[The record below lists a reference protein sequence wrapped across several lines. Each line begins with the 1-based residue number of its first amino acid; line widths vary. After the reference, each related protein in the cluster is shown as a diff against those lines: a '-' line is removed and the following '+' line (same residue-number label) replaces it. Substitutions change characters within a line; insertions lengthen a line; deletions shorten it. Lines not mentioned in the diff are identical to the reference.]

1 MISKKSSTL
10 LCKKVN
16 LKKVKAPKSNS
27 MHNAIAIIIL
37 ACVVWGQTIQY
48 CFPWSYPVFSDFR
61 ILLIVSNPAVE
72 SKYIYRSRCN
82 LKPFSFLLKLH
93 LSESA
98 DLCFD
103 LFRCSLGGLCVD
115 MVHWVSWKKP
125 LWVINFAPN
134 WHTHSLE
141 MKSETSK
148 KRKHSKIWHDNLSGE
163 PHSLLYYR

>member
-1 MISKKSSTL
+1 MVRSGYWLHKGLNKCFFGIFSS
-10 LCKKVN
+10 LCQVRPFQGCSDWQKINEYWFWPVRQK
-16 LKKVKAPKSNS
+16 
-27 MHNAIAIIIL
+27 
-37 ACVVWGQTIQY
+37 
-48 CFPWSYPVFSDFR
+48 FPEIPLFLDFR
-61 ILLIVSNPAVE
+61 TLCPAMQSNQNISE
-72 SKYIYRSRCN
+72 SLQPETFFVFVQIA
-82 LKPFSFLLKLH
+82 

-148 KRKHSKIWHDNLSGE
+148 KRKHSKIWHDNLSGD

>member
-1 MISKKSSTL
+1 
-10 LCKKVN
+10 
-16 LKKVKAPKSNS
+16 

-134 WHTHSLE
+134 WHTVLKWKVRHQKRESIQKYDMTICLE
-141 MKSETSK
+141 SHT
-148 KRKHSKIWHDNLSGE
+148 H
-163 PHSLLYYR
+163 YYITDKMIS